1 MNTEAFEI
9 LRELENTW
17 WHKGRKAAVM
27 KALSAVGTP
36 VGGSVF
42 DVGAGYGGMFDALR
56 TYGEVDGSEPET
68 EARAVAETR
77 GYRKF
82 FGTHKDAL
90 VEGAQYSLI
99 GAFDVIEHIEDDV
112 QFVQELA
119 GLTKEG
125 GYLVATVPAF
135 QFLWGPHD
143 VTHMHFRRHTTA
155 SMRKLLEGA
164 GYEIC
169 YARYWNVFLF
179 PVALVMR
186 LLGRSGESGLHPY
199 PLIRSVLQSLIW
211 VEVRV
216 VRYLPIPF
224 GLSVVIVGKKI

>member
-1 MNTEAFEI
+1 MNTEAFDI

-27 KALSAVGTP
+27 KALHAAGAP

-42 DVGAGYGGMFDALR
+42 DVGAGYGGMFNTLS
-56 TYGEVDGSEPET
+56 TFGNVDGSEPEA

-82 FGTHKDAL
+82 FDTHKAVL
-90 VEGAQYSLI
+90 SEGGQYQLI

-112 QFVQELA
+112 QFVKELSQ
-119 GLTKEG
+119 LTVQG
-125 GYLVATVPAF
+125 GHLVATVPAF
-135 QFLWGPHD
+135 QFLWGVHD
-143 VTHMHFRRHTTA
+143 VTHMHYRRHTTA

-169 YARYWNVFLF
+169 HARYWNVFLF

-186 LLGRSGESGLHPY
+186 LLGRSGESGLHPH
-199 PLIRSVLQSLIW
+199 PLVRSVLQVLIW
-211 VEVRV
+211 IEVRV

-224 GLSVVIVGKKI
+224 GLSVVIVGRKS